1 MDDKTIQKTGEELA
15 RAARWEL
22 EPIAG
27 VILAALTEANFHTL
41 AGKIAALIDY
51 EKGRPL

>member
-1 MDDKTIQKTGEELA
+1 MDHETIQKAGEQLA
-15 RAARWEL
+15 RDARWEL

-27 VILAALTEANFHTL
+27 VIEAALTEANFHAL
-41 AGKIAALIDY
+41 AQKISELIET